1 MSRIGIYGILSVV
14 LFGLIGCAPGKSDK
28 EESVRL
34 YKEAIVLLG
43 SDSVTVDDCLAA
55 QRLLEQAL
63 DADSENIDVYF
74 GKVLNELNLWRPD
87 SAYRTASVAI
97 EKIGEAGKNRMK
109 AYFYTVKGFIAY
121 DRGDEADAE
130 KQLSEALSLYESYL
144 TEDPANMD
152 YLLNKSVLLSG
163 LEGKQTAL
171 DFIAKSPLKEADK
184 QALIHSLSEFEF
196 RQFGETWRA
205 KHDALV
211 ANGLTETNTI
221 SNTFKK

>member
-1 MSRIGIYGILSVV
+1 MRRIGIYGILSVV
-14 LFGLIGCAPGKSDK
+14 LLGLIGCAPGKSDR

-43 SDSVTVDDCLAA
+43 SDSVTIDDCLAA

-87 SAYRTASVAI
+87 SAYRTASTAI
-97 EKIGEAGKNRMK
+97 EKIGETGKNRMK

-130 KQLSEALSLYESYL
+130 KQLSEA
-144 TEDPANMD
+144 
-152 YLLNKSVLLSG
+152 LLSG

-211 ANGLTETNTI
+211 ANGQTETNTI

>member
-1 MSRIGIYGILSVV
+1 MGRIGIYGILSVV

-43 SDSVTVDDCLAA
+43 SDSVTIDDCLAA

-74 GKVLNELNLWRPD
+74 GKVLN
-87 SAYRTASVAI
+87 RTASAAI
-97 EKIGEAGKNRMK
+97 EKIGETGKNRMK

-211 ANGLTETNTI
+211 ANGQTETNTI

>member
-1 MSRIGIYGILSVV
+1 MRRIGIYGILSVV

-43 SDSVTVDDCLAA
+43 SDSVTIDDCLAA

-87 SAYRTASVAI
+87 SAYRTASAAI
-97 EKIGEAGKNRMK
+97 EKIGETGKNRMK

-196 RQFGETWRA
+196 RQFGDLESEA
-205 KHDALV
+205 
-211 ANGLTETNTI
+211 
-221 SNTFKK
+221 

>member
-1 MSRIGIYGILSVV
+1 M
-14 LFGLIGCAPGKSDK
+14 
-28 EESVRL
+28 
-34 YKEAIVLLG
+34 LG
-43 SDSVTVDDCLAA
+43 SDSVTIDDCLAA

-87 SAYRTASVAI
+87 SAYRTASAAI
-97 EKIGEAGKNRMK
+97 EKIGETGKNRMK

-130 KQLSEALSLYESYL
+130 KQLSEALFLYESYL
-144 TEDPANMD
+144 T
-152 YLLNKSVLLSG
+152 VLLSG

-211 ANGLTETNTI
+211 ANGQTETNTI

>member
-1 MSRIGIYGILSVV
+1 MRRIGIYGILSVV

-34 YKEAIVLLG
+34 YKKAIVLLG
-43 SDSVTVDDCLAA
+43 SDSVTIDDCLAA

-87 SAYRTASVAI
+87 SAYRTASAAI
-97 EKIGEAGKNRMK
+97 EKIGETGKNRMK

-144 TEDPANMD
+144 TEDPANID

-171 DFIAKSPLKEADK
+171 DFMAKSPLKEADK
-184 QALIHSLSEFEF
+184 QALILSLSEFEF

-211 ANGLTETNTI
+211 ANGQIETNTI

>member
-1 MSRIGIYGILSVV
+1 
-14 LFGLIGCAPGKSDK
+14 
-28 EESVRL
+28 
-34 YKEAIVLLG
+34 
-43 SDSVTVDDCLAA
+43 
-55 QRLLEQAL
+55 
-63 DADSENIDVYF
+63 
-74 GKVLNELNLWRPD
+74 
-87 SAYRTASVAI
+87 
-97 EKIGEAGKNRMK
+97 MK

-144 TEDPANMD
+144 TEDPANID

-211 ANGLTETNTI
+211 ATGQTETNTI

>member
-1 MSRIGIYGILSVV
+1 M
-14 LFGLIGCAPGKSDK
+14 
-28 EESVRL
+28 
-34 YKEAIVLLG
+34 
-43 SDSVTVDDCLAA
+43 
-55 QRLLEQAL
+55 
-63 DADSENIDVYF
+63 
-74 GKVLNELNLWRPD
+74 NELNLWRPD
-87 SAYRTASVAI
+87 SAYRTASAAI
-97 EKIGEAGKNRMK
+97 EKIGETGKNRMK

-130 KQLSEALSLYESYL
+130 KQLSEALFLYESYL

-211 ANGLTETNTI
+211 ANGQTETNTI

>member
-1 MSRIGIYGILSVV
+1 
-14 LFGLIGCAPGKSDK
+14 
-28 EESVRL
+28 
-34 YKEAIVLLG
+34 
-43 SDSVTVDDCLAA
+43 
-55 QRLLEQAL
+55 
-63 DADSENIDVYF
+63 
-74 GKVLNELNLWRPD
+74 
-87 SAYRTASVAI
+87 
-97 EKIGEAGKNRMK
+97 MK

-163 LEGKQTAL
+163 LEKQTAL

-196 RQFGETWRA
+196 RQFGET
-205 KHDALV
+205 
-211 ANGLTETNTI
+211 
-221 SNTFKK
+221 

>member
-1 MSRIGIYGILSVV
+1 MGRIGIYGILSVV

-43 SDSVTVDDCLAA
+43 SDSVTIDDCLAA

-87 SAYRTASVAI
+87 SAYRTASAAI
-97 EKIGEAGKNRMK
+97 EKIGETGKNRMK
-109 AYFYTVKGFIAY
+109 AYFYTVKGFIA
-121 DRGDEADAE
+121 
-130 KQLSEALSLYESYL
+130 LYESYL

-211 ANGLTETNTI
+211 ANGQTETNTI